1 MDVWYTGVQNITTY
15 PDGEP
20 QMARYKPYS
29 YDQLMMVPISLED
42 QLMPGTLEYA
52 IHHVVEE
59 RLDLSIFDE
68 RYSNDETGRKAI
80 APEVLLKVVLFGYS
94 RGMVTSR
101 SLERA
106 CRENITFMSLACG
119 QKPDHSTIAAFVSS
133 MAKEIEPLF
142 TKVLMVCEEEG
153 LLGGTHFSLDGL
165 KLSSNAAK
173 EWSGT
178 FGDLKKKQE
187 ALERKVK
194 EAVCEHRAADE
205 RDEGKSD
212 TDRLRREKRIKRL
225 KQKADRIEKFLLEN
239 EPKIGSGGKE
249 IQSNVTDNEST
260 KLTTSHGVLQGYNA
274 NAMVD
279 EKHQIVV
286 HAAIFGK
293 GEDGTN
299 MEPMLE
305 GVKEKLEAIGWEGSL
320 KGRQIS
326 ADTGYYSVRNLE
338 ACKEHGVDAY
348 VPDPQFRKRDVRFG
362 DAGRHRRSVDKR
374 KERYKS
380 KKRWFS
386 AEDFKLD
393 DRTGKLICPT
403 GQGLYVKNRNFVTS
417 DGYKDIA
424 YQAPKTAGRDCRLR
438 FKCLRHANT
447 ESRQVHVFYGQR
459 PGSITDEMKEKIDT
473 LEGRR
478 TYSKRLGIVEPVF
491 GNIRACKRMDRFT
504 LRSRIKVNIQWILYC
519 LVHNIE
525 KIVNF
530 GKSYAMA
537 AA

>member
-1 MDVWYTGVQNITTY
+1 
-15 PDGEP
+15 
-20 QMARYKPYS
+20 MARYKHYD
-29 YDQLMMVPISLED
+29 YDQLMMVPVSLED

-59 RLDLSIFDE
+59 RLDLSIFDD
-68 RYSNDETGRKAI
+68 RYRNDETGRTAI
-80 APEVLLKVVLFGYS
+80 APKVLIKIVLFGYS
-94 RGMVTSR
+94 RGMISSR

-106 CRENITFMSLACG
+106 CCENITFMALACG

-133 MAKEIEPLF
+133 LDNEIESLF
-142 TKVLMVCEEEG
+142 TKVLLICEEEG

-178 FGDLKKKQE
+178 FANLKKKQE

-194 EAVCEHRAADE
+194 EAVCEHRAADKRE
-205 RDEGKSD
+205 RGKSV
-212 TDRLRREKRIKRL
+212 TDRQRREKRIKRL
-225 KQKADRIEKFLLEN
+225 KQKVDRIEKFLSEN

-249 IQSNVTDNEST
+249 IQSNVTDNESA
-260 KLTTSHGVLQGYNA
+260 KLTSSHGVLQGYNA
-274 NAMVD
+274 NAIVD

-286 HAAIFGK
+286 HASAFGK
-293 GEDGTN
+293 GEDGTH
-299 MEPMLE
+299 MGPMLE
-305 GVKEKLEAIGWEGSL
+305 GAREKLEAIGWEEPL
-320 KGRQIS
+320 KDSQIS
-326 ADTGYYSVRNLE
+326 ADTGYYSVKNIEVCRDLE
-338 ACKEHGVDAY
+338 VDAY
-348 VPDPQFRKRDVRFG
+348 VPDPQFRRRDVRFA

-386 AEDFKLD
+386 VEDFKLD
-393 DRTGKLICPT
+393 DRTGKLICPA
-403 GQGLYVKNRNFVTS
+403 GHGLYIRNRNFSTA
-417 DGYKDIA
+417 DGYKAIA
-424 YQAPKTAGRDCRLR
+424 YQAPKTACRDCHLR
-438 FKCLRHANT
+438 SKCLRNPNT
-447 ESRQVHVFYGQR
+447 VSRQVHVFYGHR
-459 PGSITDEMKEKIDT
+459 PGSIMDEMKQKIDT
-473 LEGRR
+473 PEGRR

-504 LRSRIKVNIQWILYC
+504 LRGHIKVNIQWMLYC

-525 KIVNF
+525 KIINF

-537 AA
+537 PG